1 MAQDDLSNE
10 NSAFRIPHS
19 AFARRVLVIAGP
31 TAVGKTAL
39 SLALATALDGEIV
52 SADSRQV
59 YRHMDIGTAKPTPEE
74 RSCVPH
80 HMLDRVDPDE
90 RYTAGQYARDTRAC
104 IDGIFSRGRVPVLVG
119 GSGLYLRALLDG
131 LFDEPP
137 GSPEIEEALR
147 KELEEK
153 GSSSLHLELARV
165 DAETARRIHPHDG
178 QRLVRALSVF
188 RRTGRPM
195 SELWRASSVE
205 RLDADTVV
213 FGLSRDRASLY
224 RRIEDRVDR
233 MIDLG
238 LVEEVRSLLRMG
250 YTRDLDALRMIGYRE
265 VCAFLAGEMTFEDAA
280 ARIKRDTRRYAKR
293 QLTWFRR
300 DPKIRWVD
308 VDDVEAEQVVTRIV
322 GEFRRQETGDRRDAR

>member
-39 SLALATALDGEIV
+39 SLGLATALDGEIV
-52 SADSRQV
+52 SADSRQI

-74 RSCVPH
+74 QSCARH
-80 HMLDRVDPDE
+80 HMLDRVDPDA
-90 RYTAGQYARDTRAC
+90 RYTAGQYARDAKAC
-104 IDGIFSRGRVPVLVG
+104 IDGIFARGRVPILVG

-137 GSPEIEEALR
+137 SSPEIEEALR
-147 KELEEK
+147 RELAEK
-153 GSSSLHLELARV
+153 GSSSLHRELARV
-165 DAETARRIHPHDG
+165 DAEAARRIHPHDG

-188 RRTGRPM
+188 RRAGRPM
-195 SELWRASSVE
+195 SELWRASSAE
-205 RLDADTVV
+205 RLDADSML

-233 MIDLG
+233 MIELG
-238 LVEEVRSLLRMG
+238 LVEEVRSLLHMG
-250 YTRDLDALRMIGYRE
+250 CTRDLDALRTIGYRE
-265 VCAFLAGEMTFEDAA
+265 ICAFLAGEMALEDAV

-300 DPKIRWVD
+300 DQRVRWVE
-308 VDDVEAEQVVTRIV
+308 VDDAETEQVVRWIV
-322 GEFRRQETGDRRDAR
+322 EEQDPGA